1 MEKEIRLEKSNMK
14 NILMIGAHF
23 DDTDLA
29 AAGTCCKLSQRG
41 CNVYKLVL
49 TDNVTNFKQRNIKVD
64 FKSSAKANKKI
75 CDILGIENIDFE
87 CVKCNSLSYS
97 SSLMQKIEKIIF
109 EKNIDTV
116 FIHSDGDF
124 NQDHNEAYRLCL
136 TASRHCD
143 NIFLF
148 ESNGY
153 LRAKPFSPNYFVDI
167 SEFIETKKKA
177 LSEYD
182 AAHNRFGRLFNTAIE
197 KNHIWGYA
205 NGCEY
210 AEAFFALKIKD

>member
-1 MEKEIRLEKSNMK
+1 MK
-14 NILMIGAHF
+14 NILVIGAHF

-29 AAGTCCKLSQRG
+29 AAGTCCKLSKRG

-49 TDNVTNFKQRNIKVD
+49 TDNVTNFQQKNIKVD
-64 FKSSAKANKKI
+64 YESSAKANKKI
-75 CDILGIENIDFE
+75 CALLGIQNVEFE
-87 CVKCNSLSYS
+87 CVECNSLKYS
-97 SSLMQKIEKIIF
+97 ASLMQKIETIIF

-116 FIHSDGDF
+116 FMHADGDF

-136 TASRHCD
+136 TAARHCD
-143 NIFLF
+143 NIFLY

-153 LRAKPFSPNYFVDI
+153 LRAKAFYPNYFVDI
-167 SEFIETKKKA
+167 SDYIDVKKKA
-177 LSEYD
+177 LSQYD
-182 AAHNRFGRLFNTAIE
+182 SAHNRFGRLFETSID

-210 AEAFFALKIKD
+210 AEAFLVLKMKD